1 MTATTRSAPTEPGPP
16 TPPPAAKAVRPLS
29 RDWLTGE
36 VTLVLPRWALA
47 AAGLVALALVAVA
60 LD

>member
-1 MTATTRSAPTEPGPP
+1 MTTGTDRATDAPD
-16 TPPPAAKAVRPLS
+16 PAAAPKAARPVSL
-29 RDWLTGE
+29 DWLGGE

-47 AAGLVALALVAVA
+47 AAGLAALVLIAAA